1 MTCMLATPEG
11 LLFTGSA
18 AGGVDVWRL
27 SSLAHLTVI
36 PPPASAGMIGKMFR
50 VRVLAAFTWG
60 ADDCDGVVANC
71 YCCCTDPVDCLAL
84 SPCNNFLLCGFAN
97 GDLSFQTNEVQ
108 IAAQLKQALNDLG
121 IGEGGIGAL

>member
-1 MTCMLATPEG
+1 VLTCGVCRA
-11 LLFTGSA
+11 LLTSPSFR
-18 AGGVDVWRL
+18 RL
-27 SSLAHLTVI
+27 LLQVCF
-36 PPPASAGMIGKMFR
+36 GKMFR